1 MDKKRMSKRKTIIAE
16 DALVSLLQ
24 SKDERGFSI
33 LYDNYS
39 SALYGV
45 ILKIVRSEEIAA
57 DVMQDAF
64 VKIWKNI
71 EGYNRSKGTLFTWI
85 LNVARNT
92 AIDKIRSQEFQ
103 NSQKNQ
109 DLETSINFIDNQG
122 SSQFDVDAIGIRK
135 VVENLR
141 PEHQQMIDL
150 LYFKGYTQAEVSEE
164 FGIPL
169 GTVKTRVK
177 AAVVQLR
184 QYFLQAGLIS
194 LFSILETWI

>member
-1 MDKKRMSKRKTIIAE
+1 MSKRKIIIAE
-16 DALVSLLQ
+16 EALVSLLQ

-45 ILKIVRSEEIAA
+45 VLKIVRSEEIAA

-71 EGYNRSKGTLFTWI
+71 EAYNRTKGTLFTWI

-92 AIDKIRSQEFQ
+92 AIDRIRSQEFQ
-103 NSQKNQ
+103 NSQRNQ
-109 DLETSINFIDNQG
+109 DLDTSINFIDSQE
-122 SSQFDVDAIGIRK
+122 SSQFDVDAIGIKK

-141 PEHQQMIDL
+141 PEYQQMIDL
-150 LYFKGYTQAEVSEE
+150 LYFQGYTQAEVADE

-177 AAVVQLR
+177 AAIVQLR
-184 QYFLQAGLIS
+184 QYFVEFGMVFLLG
-194 LFSILETWI
+194 ILATII

>member
-150 LYFKGYTQAEVSEE
+150 LYFQGYTQAEVSEE
-164 FGIPL
+164 FNIPL

-194 LFSILETWI
+194 LFSILEKWI